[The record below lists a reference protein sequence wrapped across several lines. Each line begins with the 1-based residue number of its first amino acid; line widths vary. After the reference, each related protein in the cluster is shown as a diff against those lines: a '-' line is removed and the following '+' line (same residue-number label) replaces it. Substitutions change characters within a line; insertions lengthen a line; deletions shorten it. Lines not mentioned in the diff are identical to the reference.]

1 MAGGGVAGR
10 NARTDG
16 LTTADY
22 RTLAELRYLL
32 RRFAAF
38 SEAAARRAGLTS
50 QQHQALLA
58 IKGFPGR
65 ERLAVGELAERL
77 QLRHHSAVGLVDRLA
92 ARGLLVR
99 RLDRGDRRRVMVE
112 LTARSQA
119 LLATLTRVHREEL
132 RRLAPLLRALLR
144 RLAQQAPRARPRS
157 DRGGSR

>member
-1 MAGGGVAGR
+1 MAGR
-10 NARTDG
+10 NARTDT
-16 LTTADY
+16 LTAADY

-32 RRFAAF
+32 RRFATF

-58 IKGFPGR
+58 VKGSPAG
-65 ERLAVGELAERL
+65 EPLAVGELAERL

-99 RLDRGDRRRVMVE
+99 RIDRGDRRRVLVE

-132 RRLAPLLRALLR
+132 RRLAPLLRVLLR
-144 RLAQQAPRARPRS
+144 RVARAPREARPRS
-157 DRGGSR
+157 DRGGSRSG